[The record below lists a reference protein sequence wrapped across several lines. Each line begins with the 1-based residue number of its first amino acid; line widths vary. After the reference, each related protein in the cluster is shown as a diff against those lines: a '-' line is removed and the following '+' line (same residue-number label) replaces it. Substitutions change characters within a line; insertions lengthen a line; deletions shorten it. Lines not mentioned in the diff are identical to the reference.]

1 MDNLV
6 KIYNKHPL
14 DFEIIFFQG
23 DFVVEIKKDGEVV
36 TVISDLKN
44 EKELNYHFFKYIYHF
59 FVEEIWVDY
68 IHIPKLWDMF
78 IHEMNYKFYEKLQYI
93 YRKNLER
100 YDTFNFIYMSDFTNI
115 LNKQFL
121 LNYKQYMD
129 KFILSRGD
137 FHVTGEIYKPFIHI
151 PYMFGIH
158 SIEYGFNTYTMKL
171 VNPNHER
178 RYGHTRD
185 YFVY

>member
-14 DFEIIFFQG
+14 DFELIFFQG

-44 EKELNYHFFKYIYHF
+44 EKELNYHFFKYVYHF

-68 IHIPKLWDMF
+68 IHIPRLWDMF
-78 IHEMNYKFYEKLQYI
+78 IHEMNYKFYNKVHDI

-100 YDTFNFIYMSDFTNI
+100 YDPYYFIHMNDFTNI

-129 KFILSRGD
+129 TFILSRGD
-137 FHVTGEIYKPFIHI
+137 FHVTGEILKPFISF
-151 PYMFGIH
+151 PYIYGFP
-158 SIEYGFNTYTMKL
+158 SIEYGFIQYTMKL
-171 VNPNHER
+171 VNPNHEK
-178 RYGHTRD
+178 RYRFTQDRFL
-185 YFVY
+185 Y